1 VTEGYLDETA
11 VMGLTL
17 MWSREWSVWGFFCF
31 WQGLARE
38 ELVLGGE
45 PQDSFNI
52 RTLTLKLVT

>member
-1 VTEGYLDETA
+1 MVTEGYLDETA

-31 WQGLARE
+31 WQGFARE

-45 PQDSFNI
+45 PQ
-52 RTLTLKLVT
+52 

>member
-1 VTEGYLDETA
+1 MTEGYLDETA

-31 WQGLARE
+31 WQGFVRE

-45 PQDSFNI
+45 PQ
-52 RTLTLKLVT
+52 